1 MGLLDSGRDGE
12 GKVDVLSWG
21 VEGCARSRQLLRR
34 LEGLLSTP
42 FRSTEELSGVPW
54 APAQEEVEGVKP
66 QLPPLCGGAV
76 DADRYFDTE
85 RLQDW
90 REECGRTGI
99 FALSAPKGRRPAPGE
114 LEDEGAGPARSS
126 AEISAGSGGGVVIP
140 ALERVQSPTKRP
152 RLRPARPRCCGRWQ
166 AWLGGGAAR
175 PGGASR
181 GGG

>member
-1 MGLLDSGRDGE
+1 M
-12 GKVDVLSWG
+12 
-21 VEGCARSRQLLRR
+21 
-34 LEGLLSTP
+34 
-42 FRSTEELSGVPW
+42 PW

-85 RLQDW
+85 RLQNW

-126 AEISAGSGGGVVIP
+126 AGISAGSGGGVVIP

-152 RLRPARPRCCGRWQ
+152 RLPLLPLEALAGVGSQEAPPLLGATAGGGSLPALPAAGDASCAGRW
-166 AWLGGGAAR
+166 R
-175 PGGASR
+175 CPPR
-181 GGG
+181 GSEPRRRRKRQ